1 MVVVDHGH
9 LEVGLVQDD
18 GRGVGIPGV
27 GRMRGHVVDGQTLRH
42 VNPEVMSP
50 GNYILVTLQPAVF
63 VDVMVFCAYHSGI

>member
-1 MVVVDHGH
+1 MGLADFIDVPDVPDVDRVVVVDHGH

-50 GNYILVTLQPAVF
+50 GNYI
-63 VDVMVFCAYHSGI
+63 S

>member
-18 GRGVGIPGV
+18 GRGVGISGV

-50 GNYILVTLQPAVF
+50 GNYI
-63 VDVMVFCAYHSGI
+63 S